1 MITPLEITEQ
11 IRRANAQAVANG
23 LEGWEVEDDRIEST
37 PVVAHE
43 GSNLIGNEFP
53 ATPSPEPPIEVI
65 VGRGDGRGGEGRV
78 RRMGSSP
85 GEAPGDRPREEGQGE
100 TGAERRRER
109 IPSRTSL
116 TVVGAGCFDY
126 DMWYGNEISLSPT
139 GGTQR
144 YG

>member
-23 LEGWEVEDDRIEST
+23 LEGWEVEDHRIEST

-65 VGRGDGRGGEGRV
+65 VVPGEGFYRD
-78 RRMGSSP
+78 
-85 GEAPGDRPREEGQGE
+85 EATVAAAKAEYLEWEARQEKLPVIAREKKVK
-100 TGAERRRER
+100 AKPV
-109 IPSRTSL
+109 PS
-116 TVVGAGCFDY
+116 VVESEY
-126 DMWYGNEISLSPT
+126 QVE
-139 GGTQR
+139 QV
-144 YG
+144 